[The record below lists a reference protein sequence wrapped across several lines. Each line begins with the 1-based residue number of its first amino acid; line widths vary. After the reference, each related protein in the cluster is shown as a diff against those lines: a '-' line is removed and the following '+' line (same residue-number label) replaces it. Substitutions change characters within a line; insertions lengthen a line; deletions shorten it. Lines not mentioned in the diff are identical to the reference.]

1 MQIFLIK
8 LINYT
13 IENEKKFDANRKK
26 MNNLNK
32 YFYEYEKLSADCYA
46 IDTAQI
52 QGSNQQNKMT
62 ISDHS
67 ELLLF
72 QSERNI
78 GVRNEFE

>member
-1 MQIFLIK
+1 MQAFLVK

-13 IENEKKFDANRKK
+13 IENEKKFDANRKR

-32 YFYEYEKLSADCYA
+32 FFYEYEKLSADCYA
-46 IDTAQI
+46 IDTQQI

-62 ISDHS
+62 IVDPS

-72 QSERNI
+72 QNERNVE
-78 GVRNEFE
+78 VRNEFE

>member
-46 IDTAQI
+46 IDTDQI
-52 QGSNQQNKMT
+52 
-62 ISDHS
+62 
-67 ELLLF
+67 
-72 QSERNI
+72 
-78 GVRNEFE
+78 